1 MLVSPPRR
9 RGLTNAPKIVVH
21 TARPNHL
28 LAEKTTV
35 LRYASFIAG
44 LTIAAALA
52 LVILF
57 TLHPSCGNKE
67 RISSVIIESK
77 LPVSFSNRP
86 YFDLV
91 IAVLVVGGASKEA
104 LEEIARVRRVYARYG
119 TKVVPSGN
127 VTALTFKLVFVVGR
141 DGLPPGT
148 EVPESGLLQGDF
160 YHVDVREGY
169 EHLSDKTKAIMGL
182 SEHLR

>member
-9 RGLTNAPKIVVH
+9 RGLTNAPTFVVR
-21 TARPNHL
+21 TERPNRL
-28 LAEKTTV
+28 LAGKTTL

-52 LVILF
+52 LF
-57 TLHPSCGNKE
+57 TLYPSCGNKE
-67 RISSVIIESK
+67 RSSSVIIESE
-77 LPVSFSNRP
+77 LPISFSNRP

-127 VTALTFKLVFVVGR
+127 VKALTFKLVFVVGR
-141 DGLPPGT
+141 DGLPPET
-148 EVPESGLLQGDF
+148 EVPDSGILKGDF